1 MTLEENKELIR
12 RWLGAIHTHDPDVAD
27 TFLAPD
33 YVGHFGGPE
42 PVRGREGWKNLVG
55 EFITG
60 FPDGQGTLEDIV
72 AEGDR
77 VMVRETWRG
86 THLGMFANTPPTG
99 RKVAFQGIAI
109 SRIAGGQIV
118 EEWVELDEFGLL
130 QQIGA
135 IPAPAQAGR

>member
-1 MTLEENKELIR
+1 MSVEENKELIR
-12 RWLGAIHTHDPDVAD
+12 RWLGAINARDLDLVD
-27 TFLAPD
+27 SSLAPD

-42 PVRGREGWKNLVG
+42 PVRGREGWQRLVG
-55 EFITG
+55 SFIAA
-60 FPDGQGTLEDIV
+60 FPDGEGTLEDIV

-77 VMVRETWRG
+77 VMHRETWRG

-118 EEWVELDEFGLL
+118 EEWVELDVLGLL

-135 IPAPAQAGR
+135 IPAPA